1 MRYLLAMAGVVLLV
15 AGLAGCTVN
24 TYDNGQREVKAGV
37 PQSGPTSN
45 PADISRSAET
55 P

>member
-1 MRYLLAMAGVVLLV
+1 MRYLIAVAGTVLLV

-24 TYDNGQREVKAGV
+24 TYDDGHREVKKGV

-45 PADISRSAET
+45 PADVSHSNET

>member
-1 MRYLLAMAGVVLLV
+1 MRYLLAMAGTALLV
-15 AGLAGCTVN
+15 GLAGCTIN
-24 TYDNGQREVKAGV
+24 TYNDGQREVKAGV

-45 PADISRSAET
+45 PADISRSDEA